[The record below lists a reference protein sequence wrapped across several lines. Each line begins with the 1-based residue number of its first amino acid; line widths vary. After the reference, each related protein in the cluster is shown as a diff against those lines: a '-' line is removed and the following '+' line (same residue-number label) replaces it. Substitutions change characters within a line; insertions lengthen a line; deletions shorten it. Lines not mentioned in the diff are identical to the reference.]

1 MTENLWKFTQKMFRT
16 YAHLVRKFLLVDAL
30 TKITTVNY
38 YAFTSTNMAT
48 KHKVIIS
55 FYEKLEYEKEVWKMT
70 VLPTAIL
77 HLMKHDQWYG
87 YYFQKSSQI
96 EINTYKCFYS
106 FLFAK
111 SFPSNST
118 IFFFTDYLNICKKPN
133 SKLQKVCDSYY
144 LFVSKHDILWIVF
157 E

>member
-1 MTENLWKFTQKMFRT
+1 MRLPQQIWQQCTKSLYHFTK
-16 YAHLVRKFLLVDAL
+16 
-30 TKITTVNY
+30 
-38 YAFTSTNMAT
+38 
-48 KHKVIIS
+48 
-55 FYEKLEYEKEVWKMT
+55 KLEYEKEVWKIMAM
-70 VLPTAIL
+70 LPTAIL

-87 YYFQKSSQI
+87 CYFQKSSQI

-118 IFFFTDYLNICKKPN
+118 ISFFTDYLNVCKKPN

-144 LFVSKHDILWIVF
+144 LFVSKHDILSIVF